1 LEFPLLGGVPLLR
14 GPSHD
19 AVGQFPH
26 KRSHSRAS
34 NLPSAT
40 ESSAWPAVCLWYSY
54 HSLSACSL
62 RAGVSRWSLQ
72 LDPCERPS
80 ELSFGVWP
88 GCGFRSTLR
97 NSRCQGIPRLNRTRS
112 VWLYFPPSF
121 GSVERSNILTQ
132 SPSQRTCRQGRVLC
146 VGGDGCML
154 FVLPIVGWLVK
165 VSMVVE

>member
-1 LEFPLLGGVPLLR
+1 LIRRSRLSEESPVQYLRVSFSGQDDSLWGSSPLLSSSPWGAVHPLGPVCWEMHIRWRTGLEFPLLGGFPHCR

-19 AVGQFPH
+19 VVGQFPH
-26 KRSHSRAS
+26 ERLHSRVS

-72 LDPCERPS
+72 LDPCERLS

-88 GCGFRSTLR
+88 GCGFRSTLA
-97 NSRCQGIPRLNRTRS
+97 
-112 VWLYFPPSF
+112 
-121 GSVERSNILTQ
+121 
-132 SPSQRTCRQGRVLC
+132 
-146 VGGDGCML
+146 
-154 FVLPIVGWLVK
+154 
-165 VSMVVE
+165 MVVARVSRS